1 MLSLGIWSCAASEGG
16 QVEGPVTVYV
26 SLPLT
31 GPRGAEGS
39 DAADGAKLALEQAD
53 DRAGDLEVEAEFL
66 DDAKGEP
73 WDPVAVGE
81 NARTAVGDS
90 STAAYIGELDS
101 QPTRASL
108 PITNDAG
115 IVQVSPGAGAVD
127 LTRPAT
133 GYEDSPDR
141 YRPSGNVAFARV
153 VPADDA
159 EAEAM
164 ADLAAELDARTIS
177 AVSDG
182 TPYGDLMLA
191 EFTRAAEEDGIQV
204 PEEAAAV
211 DLSFSAKESEGL
223 RLSGPA
229 AEYAT
234 AAVLDPSRLPDREF
248 SSEFEARFKRAP
260 GPNAAYGYEAMSLVL
275 AAIADAADSDTDFRR
290 AVADAVL
297 SAERPDSILGS
308 YSITDDG
315 DSTLCAIQ
323 PYRLDGER
331 SPEKPICPSG

>member
-1 MLSLGIWSCAASEGG
+1 MGGCAASEGG
-16 QVEGPVTVYV
+16 SVEGPVTVYV

-31 GPRGAEGS
+31 GPRGADGR
-39 DAADGAKLALEQAD
+39 DAADGARLALEEA
-53 DRAGDLEVEAEFL
+53 RGKAGDLEVRAEFL
-66 DDAKGEP
+66 DDANGEP

-81 NARTAVGDS
+81 NARRAVADS

-127 LTRPAT
+127 LTRPAA
-133 GYEDSPDR
+133 GFEDSPDR
-141 YRPSGNVAFARV
+141 YRPSGNTTFARA

-159 EAEAM
+159 EARAM
-164 ADLAAELDARTIS
+164 AELAAELDARTIS

-191 EFTRAAEEDGIQV
+191 AFTEAAEEAGLRV

-211 DLSFSAKESEGL
+211 DLAFSANEGEGL
-223 RLSGPA
+223 RLSGPEA
-229 AEYAT
+229 TYASSPL
-234 AAVLDPSRLPDREF
+234 LDPSNLADKAFAADFE
-248 SSEFEARFKRAP
+248 SSFERPP
-260 GPNAAYGYEAMSLVL
+260 GPYAAYGYEAMSLVL
-275 AAIADAADSDTDFRR
+275 AAIGEADDSGRDFRP

-308 YSITDDG
+308 YSITGDG

-323 PYRLDGER
+323 PYRVGGLER
-331 SPEKPICPSG
+331 TPEKPICPSG